1 MMHVLAIGLGQDL
14 VLGLE
19 SALPNHR
26 GGATA
31 DWAITEADCRRRL
44 DDGTHYDVAV
54 LDVAATVAGHD
65 VLDLFLRERPDL
77 PLFVVADVEREAEA
91 RAAVERGAADYL
103 LVRQESPDRLTRA
116 MGRMLE
122 QARNRRMVIRQTSLL
137 KALLN
142 VTQQIAATPELAP
155 ILEAVVREAH
165 LHLRYEFV
173 AAYLKEDDGRLALCA
188 IAGLDG
194 RVLAPNAYR
203 IPPGYGTAGRAVLT
217 NRAAVVEQFAGRG
230 QTGLRPSLGLGV
242 VMSELSVP
250 IRDGNHA
257 IGALTIAAQRP
268 GQFGLE
274 DERTLALLAEPLTA
288 SLRGIHAFQ
297 REAER
302 AKREALL
309 SRVASAVN
317 SSLDVQQV
325 LGQAVAEV
333 GEVLKADLCALSQVD
348 LGAGLLLTEHEYVNA
363 SLGERRS
370 LKKPQPLGHSLKLLA
385 HWLQTGSVLTT
396 TEDLVDPV
404 LQEWWQ
410 DTSTRF
416 GLRSVAWVPI
426 RTQIEDRFYVLMLMQ
441 VTHGRRWTEDEQT
454 LLRGIAGQLA
464 LALRNA
470 QLFETTQLAAAQL
483 RAKNAELEAFVY
495 TVSHDLQ
502 APVVSMRGFASLLQ
516 NRHRDQFDERG
527 ALYID
532 RIAANAEY
540 LSRLLNDLLELSRV
554 GRLEE
559 PDEVLASGDVV
570 KAVLE
575 DLRAALKERGV
586 NVMMTS
592 TWPQVRFSRVRLRQV
607 FSNLVSNAIKFL
619 GTQPQPRIEIGWR
632 LQVGEPA
639 LVEFWVRDNG
649 IGIHPDY
656 HQRVFRPFQRLKVV
670 EVDGTGVGLSIVRR
684 IVEGRGGAVHV
695 ESTPGQG
702 ATFYF
707 TAPLVAVDSS
717 VVRPVGPEA
726 MAEVEHVAAGITYPA
741 G

>member
-65 VLDLFLRERPDL
+65 VLDLFLRELPDL

-268 GQFGLE
+268 GQFGLA
-274 DERTLALLAEPLTA
+274 DERTLSLLAEPLTA

-302 AKREALL
+302 AKREALR
-309 SRVASAVN
+309 SRGARAVT
-317 SSLDVQQV
+317 STPD
-325 LGQAVAEV
+325 APPA
-333 GEVLKADLCALSQVD
+333 
-348 LGAGLLLTEHEYVNA
+348 
-363 SLGERRS
+363 
-370 LKKPQPLGHSLKLLA
+370 
-385 HWLQTGSVLTT
+385 TGSAAKSPPGSAAP
-396 TEDLVDPV
+396 PV
-404 LQEWWQ
+404 
-410 DTSTRF
+410 
-416 GLRSVAWVPI
+416 P
-426 RTQIEDRFYVLMLMQ
+426 
-441 VTHGRRWTEDEQT
+441 
-454 LLRGIAGQLA
+454 
-464 LALRNA
+464 
-470 QLFETTQLAAAQL
+470 
-483 RAKNAELEAFVY
+483 
-495 TVSHDLQ
+495 
-502 APVVSMRGFASLLQ
+502 
-516 NRHRDQFDERG
+516 
-527 ALYID
+527 
-532 RIAANAEY
+532 
-540 LSRLLNDLLELSRV
+540 
-554 GRLEE
+554 
-559 PDEVLASGDVV
+559 
-570 KAVLE
+570 
-575 DLRAALKERGV
+575 
-586 NVMMTS
+586 
-592 TWPQVRFSRVRLRQV
+592 
-607 FSNLVSNAIKFL
+607 
-619 GTQPQPRIEIGWR
+619 
-632 LQVGEPA
+632 
-639 LVEFWVRDNG
+639 
-649 IGIHPDY
+649 
-656 HQRVFRPFQRLKVV
+656 
-670 EVDGTGVGLSIVRR
+670 
-684 IVEGRGGAVHV
+684 
-695 ESTPGQG
+695 
-702 ATFYF
+702 
-707 TAPLVAVDSS
+707 TAPKSGGGL
-717 VVRPVGPEA
+717 
-726 MAEVEHVAAGITYPA
+726 
-741 G
+741 